1 VSNLGPDYCARFLA
15 AERRNGVDN
24 EEKMKGKRKE
34 KKEAAC
40 EKRFRTFPPS
50 LSFSLSLSLSFFL
63 SISLSPISLTKNWDR
78 RSGLPDTKCLH
89 RASLVQMAFASI
101 IEAQKNIYIL
111 Y

>member
-1 VSNLGPDYCARFLA
+1 LA

-50 LSFSLSLSLSFFL
+50 LSLSLSVSLSLSLSL
-63 SISLSPISLTKNWDR
+63 
-78 RSGLPDTKCLH
+78 
-89 RASLVQMAFASI
+89 
-101 IEAQKNIYIL
+101 
-111 Y
+111 